1 MVKSIYKNINS
12 RKFKYFLVFLAIS
25 FSVWFF
31 GRLSEVYQS
40 DIQLKVAYVE
50 VPSNLFSAI
59 NNPKTITVKV
69 RAKGFA
75 LMRSQINK
83 YHITLSMGNLES
95 KSGIYHMSTEN
106 LINQIKSQL
115 PAHLEFLSVNTS
127 DLNISL
133 FELKSKKVPVNALVN
148 FRLMPD
154 YIIDQIS
161 VEPDSIVISG
171 SEEELKKYCSINTIY
186 TRLNKVD
193 KDVTSE
199 LQLEIPQDAFNLKLS
214 QESVT
219 LNASVARYMDR
230 YYELDIQ
237 QINSSDSL
245 ILKTFPSRVR
255 LVAYALVKDLKEFDK
270 SDFKVF
276 VDAQKAM
283 ENNSEVL
290 ELHLKVNN
298 PKIRSAFLLEKQV
311 EYILR

>member
-1 MVKSIYKNINS
+1 MEKKIFKNINS
-12 RKFKYFLVFLAIS
+12 RKLKYFLISLTIS

-40 DIQLKVAYVE
+40 DIQLKVAYTE

-59 NNPKTITVKV
+59 NNPKTLIVKV

-115 PAHLEFLSVNTS
+115 PPHLEFLSVNTS
-127 DLNISL
+127 DINISL
-133 FELKSKKVPVNALVN
+133 FELKSKKIPVNAMVN
-148 FRLMPD
+148 YGLMPD

-171 SEEELKKYCSINTIY
+171 SEEELKKYCSINTVY
-186 TRLNKVD
+186 TILNKVNQN
-193 KDVTSE
+193 VSRE
-199 LQLEIPQDAFNLKLS
+199 LKLEIPQDAFNLKLS
-214 QESVT
+214 QETVT
-219 LNASVARYMDR
+219 VNATVERFMDR
-230 YYELDIQ
+230 LYELDID

-245 ILKTFPSRVR
+245 ILKTFPSRVQ
-255 LVAYALVKDLKEFDK
+255 LVAYALVKDLKEISQ
-270 SDFKVF
+270 SDFRVY
-276 VDAQKAM
+276 VDANKALD
-283 ENNSEVL
+283 NSSEVL
-290 ELHLKVNN
+290 ELHMEVNN

>member
-1 MVKSIYKNINS
+1 MEKKIFKNINS
-12 RKFKYFLVFLAIS
+12 RKLKYFLIFLTIS

-40 DIQLKVAYVE
+40 DIQLKVSYTE
-50 VPSNLFSAI
+50 VPTNLFSAI
-59 NNPKTITVKV
+59 NNPKTLIVKV

-127 DLNISL
+127 DINISL
-133 FELKSKKVPVNALVN
+133 FELKSKKIPVNAMVN
-148 FRLMPD
+148 YGLMPD
-154 YIIDQIS
+154 YIIEQVN

-171 SEEELKKYCSINTIY
+171 SEEELKKYCSINTVY
-186 TRLNKVD
+186 TILNKVNQN
-193 KDVTSE
+193 VSRE
-199 LQLEIPQDAFNLKLS
+199 LKLEIPQDAFNLKLS
-214 QESVT
+214 QETVT
-219 LNASVARYMDR
+219 VNASVERFMDR
-230 YYELDIQ
+230 FYELDID
-237 QINSSDSL
+237 QINGSDSL

-255 LVAYALVKDLKEFDK
+255 LVAYALVKDLKEITH
-270 SDFKVF
+270 SDFKVY
-276 VDAQKAM
+276 VDAQKAL
-283 ENNSEVL
+283 ENSSEVL
-290 ELHLKVNN
+290 ELHMEVNN